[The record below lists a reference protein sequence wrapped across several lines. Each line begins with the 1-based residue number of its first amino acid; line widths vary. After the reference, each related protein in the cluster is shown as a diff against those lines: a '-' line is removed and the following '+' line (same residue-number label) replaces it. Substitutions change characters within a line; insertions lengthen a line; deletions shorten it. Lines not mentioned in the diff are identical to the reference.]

1 LSDHQSEASG
11 PAALFWAATAYNITD
26 GMMTAA
32 PQLMRSIIYFG
43 RRSRRM
49 WWDPDRLRPRLPPRL
64 RLYGTGVEFY
74 DQSWKPDDVV
84 KVK

>member
-1 LSDHQSEASG
+1 
-11 PAALFWAATAYNITD
+11 
-26 GMMTAA
+26 MMTAA
-32 PQLMRSIIYFG
+32 AQLMRSIISG
-43 RRSRRM
+43 GRSRRM
-49 WWDPDRLRPRLPPRL
+49 WRSQWIQTADGRDFLVAL